1 MIQKPASLFILFT
14 LLALAACGGAA
25 TATPV
30 PTPRI
35 PATKRPTLTPPPTT
49 TPTETALP
57 AGALLPLPS
66 VNCCRGR
73 TLDPGDYALP
83 DWLDL
88 PLSVEMDAGWR
99 LVNERAALF
108 LQFGRGENSLGN
120 PGQMII
126 LANATRRGGPEAVI
140 GLLQAP
146 PQLTALGGPAPVT
159 VAGFEGWLL
168 DSTANANPTYAGNE
182 AADIPPQVQF
192 LPVLQP
198 FFTPGF
204 AFTTSSPE
212 ARLRFLA
219 LAVGDQTLL
228 VYLEAPPGEFDDFAL
243 VADAVLQSLAF
254 SEK

>member
-1 MIQKPASLFILFT
+1 MVFA

-25 TATPV
+25 TATPQ

-35 PATKRPTLTPPPTT
+35 PATKRPPLPPPPTAP
-49 TPTETALP
+49 PTETALP
-57 AGALLPLPS
+57 AGALLPLPGVS
-66 VNCCRGR
+66 CCRGR
-73 TLDPGDYALP
+73 ALDPGNYALP
-83 DWLDL
+83 DWLDI
-88 PLSVEMDAGWR
+88 PLSVEIDAGWK

-120 PGQMII
+120 PSQMII
-126 LANATRRGGPEAVI
+126 LVNATRRGEPEAVI
-140 GLLQAP
+140 GLVPAA
-146 PQLTALGGPAPVT
+146 PQLTALGDPAPVT

-168 DSTANANPTYAGNE
+168 DSTANSNPTYAGNE

-192 LPVLQP
+192 LPVMEQ

-212 ARLRFLA
+212 ARLRFVA

-228 VYLEAPPGEFDDFAL
+228 IYLEAPPGEFEDFAL
-243 VADAVLQSLAF
+243 QADAVLQSLAF
-254 SEK
+254 SEE